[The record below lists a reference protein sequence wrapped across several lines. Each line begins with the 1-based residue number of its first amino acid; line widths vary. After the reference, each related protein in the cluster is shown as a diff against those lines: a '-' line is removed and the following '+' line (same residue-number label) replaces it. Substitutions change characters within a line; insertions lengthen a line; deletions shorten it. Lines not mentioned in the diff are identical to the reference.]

1 MTEGIPEPDLAGT
14 VTDLAAE
21 IKAGADENA
30 KVRIA
35 VVTAIQAATGRKV
48 QTDQTGTAWISRLE
62 DTALNVGDRVALLMQ
77 GSMWLVVGRLSGEPG
92 AVPIGSILPFA
103 ASAAPAGWFNCEG
116 QAISRTTYASLYT
129 LVGNGYGAG
138 DGSTTFNI
146 PNLQGRFPLG
156 QQGLT
161 YFMTT
166 AGGAATVALT
176 QAQLPAHDHGSA
188 GGHTHIGTVGF
199 SGQFG
204 PTGGGQIVLA
214 NAAGTEP
221 FTSNNGS
228 HSHGSVGS
236 GQGHENMPPY
246 LVINYIIRAL

>member
-1 MTEGIPEPDLAGT
+1 MTASTEGPADLPGAVGDLA
-14 VTDLAAE
+14 DE
-21 IKAGADENA
+21 IKNTEENA
-30 KVRIA
+30 KLRIGL
-35 VVTAIQAATGRKV
+35 VTAIQGATGRKI
-48 QTDQTGTAWISRLE
+48 QTDQTGTAWLPRLE
-62 DTALNVGDRVALLMQ
+62 DTAIAVGDRVALLQQ
-77 GSMWLVVGRLSGEPG
+77 GSVWLVMGRLSGEPG
-92 AVPIGSILPFA
+92 GVPIGTILPFA
-103 ASAAPAGWFNCEG
+103 ASTAPSGWLNCDG
-116 QAISRTTYASLYT
+116 AAISRTTYAALYAM
-129 LVGNGYGAG
+129 LGNGYGAG

-166 AGGAATVALT
+166 TGGAATVALS
-176 QAQLPAHDHGSA
+176 QANLPAHDHGSA

-221 FTSNNGS
+221 FTSNNGA
-228 HSHGSVGS
+228 HTHGSVGS
-236 GQGHENMPPY
+236 GQAHENMPPY
-246 LVINYIIRAL
+246 LVINYIIRVL